1 MASEPD
7 YGQYWGPDGQS
18 AQEQGQ
24 QQPAHEQQPGYGPTG
39 YEQPGYGQ
47 TPGYGQG
54 EGEYGQ
60 GDYSQGDYGQGQQ
73 GGYDYDQQPGY
84 PQPDQ
89 SAGYDYSGYQGYTEY
104 PGQQQYPPEQPYPAE
119 QSYAPEQPHPAEQ
132 SYAAYVPG
140 QPYTGAEYDGG
151 GYQSGA
157 EPAFG
162 DSAFGDPAFG
172 DSAFGDPGTR
182 AGGSEQPSESTAT
195 WSAAEMYQQQPDGV
209 PAPASASGDFPV
221 ADQAAAGGSTA
232 VTGGRSGRRSA
243 RGQGAGAAGTAAGEN
258 GAEAGGNPLA
268 RLVAAATGRAPDTDR
283 KTFIVRAALGA
294 AALVVL
300 GVAGFAVAGGG
311 SGGSKPAPTTAS
323 APSVDLTTAHTKA
336 WAAPADAGSVKG
348 SNDGL
353 VGSWLLSN
361 AVVRGDGMGV
371 TAYSGTGGSVLW
383 TVAPPVT
390 GAVPCAMSSTVDA
403 SGVGAVLFQ
412 AKPGTGQAC
421 TLLVAVDTGTG
432 KAKWTVTLP
441 GGSTTTPTSVMVSDT
456 QLVGVTGGAATGYDV
471 ATGKQSWSYA
481 GPGKYCALIGNG
493 TAGTLLLQ
501 STCADTNPKQQVL
514 SLSSATGKLSWW
526 RGLPETAASYTVL
539 SATPAVVSVH
549 MTNSTQD
556 TLMSFS
562 TQGDSQATI
571 PVAQVGGLLDS
582 LHGSFDPDP
591 ALFFTG
597 STLLAEL
604 NPTTTGA
611 GGGATSA
618 VSSSGVVTAFDLVS
632 GKQLWQTAPSEKGQS
647 ALVGVD
653 GSGAVV
659 ATEERIGQPARLSHF
674 DLVTGKETAGGGFPQ
689 STGSLLTAGRVLFQ
703 GSEVA
708 VLPEFTS
715 TYSTAATLF
724 SGGSTS

>member
-24 QQPAHEQQPGYGPTG
+24 RQPAHEQQPGYGPTG

-47 TPGYGQG
+47 TPDYGQ
-54 EGEYGQ
+54 GEYGQ
-60 GDYSQGDYGQGQQ
+60 GQGQQ
-73 GGYDYDQQPGY
+73 DGYGYQQQAAY
-84 PQPDQ
+84 QPDQ
-89 SAGYDYSGYQGYTEY
+89 SAGYDYPGYQGYAEY
-104 PGQQQYPPEQPYPAE
+104 PGQQQYAPEQPYPAE
-119 QSYAPEQPHPAEQ
+119 QSYPAAPAAEQ
-132 SYAAYVPG
+132 SYAPEQQYASYVPG
-140 QPYTGAEYDGG
+140 QPYTGAEYDDG
-151 GYQSGA
+151 GYQAGA
-157 EPAFG
+157 EPAP
-162 DSAFGDPAFG
+162 GDPA
-172 DSAFGDPGTR
+172 A
-182 AGGSEQPSESTAT
+182 
-195 WSAAEMYQQQPDGV
+195 
-209 PAPASASGDFPV
+209 ASADA
-221 ADQAAAGGSTA
+221 ADRSAGGSTA

-243 RGQGAGAAGTAAGEN
+243 RGQSAGAAEG
-258 GAEAGGNPLA
+258 EAGASAGGSPLG
-268 RLVAAATGRAPDTDR
+268 RLVAAATGRAPGTDR

-300 GVAGFAVAGGG
+300 GVAGFAVAGSG
-311 SGGSKPAPTTAS
+311 SGGSKPKAANS
-323 APSVDLTTAHTKA
+323 GAPSVDLATAHTKA

-353 VGSWLLSN
+353 VGSWLLSS

-371 TAYSGTGGSVLW
+371 TAYSTTGGSVLW

-390 GAVPCAMSSTVDA
+390 GAVPCAMSSTVGTG
-403 SGVGAVLFQ
+403 GVGAVLFQ

-421 TLLVAVDTGTG
+421 TLLVAVDTATG
-432 KAKWTVTLP
+432 KAKWTATLP
-441 GGSTTTPTSVMVSDT
+441 GGSNTAQTSVMVSDT
-456 QLVGVTGGAATGYDV
+456 QVVGVTGGAATGYDV
-471 ATGKQSWSYA
+471 ATGKQSWSYS

-501 STCADTNPKQQVL
+501 STCADTNPKQQVI
-514 SLSSATGKLSWW
+514 SLNSATGKLSWW
-526 RGLPETAASYTVL
+526 RGLPQNAASYTVL
-539 SATPAVVSVH
+539 SATPAVVAVH
-549 MTNSTQD
+549 MANSAQD
-556 TLMSFS
+556 TLVSFS
-562 TQGDSQATI
+562 AQGDSQATI

-604 NPTTTGA
+604 EPTTTGA
-611 GGGATSA
+611 SGGATPA

-659 ATEERIGQPARLSHF
+659 ATEERIGQPATLSHF
-674 DLVTGKETAGGGFPQ
+674 DLVTGKETPGGAFPQ
-689 STGSLLTAGRVLFQ
+689 STGSLLTSGRVLYQ
-703 GSEVA
+703 GSTVA
-708 VLPEFTS
+708 VLPQFTS

-724 SGGSTS
+724 SGGGTS